1 MLFARILSWLVEVED
16 GGVGAGVIGGGG
28 DEMEAASK
36 GQHGY
41 VFGEDVGDDGADFFG
56 ASNLDEA
63 GDEFAAEAGALVA
76 VSDEDAEFG
85 FFAAERS
92 SETDDTEDFVSGGL
106 GIDAVCR
113 GSWDHH
119 PIFEAQ
125 SAQAAFALT

>member
-76 VSDEDAEFG
+76 VSDEGAELD

-92 SETDDTEDFVSGGL
+92 SETADTEDFVSGGL
-106 GIDAVCR
+106 GIDTVCR